1 MLRVALRIACGGIL
15 GLLLSQSILSNAS
28 AQLRGIVV
36 DGISGEQIPRAT
48 LRRLSLSDTVLGVQ
62 LGNVDGGFRLDTTS
76 VQWAKLQ
83 VHSVG
88 YRDTII
94 LRQDVQNAT
103 NLRIPL
109 YPSSHT
115 EITITAQRHAA
126 TVGEIPVSVSTINAD
141 EIHSRAPVGLDNVLR
156 YIPGVSVTQDEVNIR
171 GASGYA
177 RSIGSRVLL
186 LLDGMPFLTADNGDI
201 DFDALPLFDIDRVE
215 VVKGAGSALYGSS
228 ALGGVVNVIT
238 RRPPEGFHGAF
249 QTTGGMYDNPSYAQ
263 WVVPGLGRRFGN
275 ADIGGSGDFGD
286 ISALA
291 SAGYMRD
298 EGYRFGDDR
307 YRWHAFAKLDSRLTD
322 HSSLDVSTVL
332 ANENHAGWL
341 YWKSLAQ
348 PLQPSDSASAV
359 NGRIHSFKSNVMAN
373 YSTASTGEGETE
385 VLGSIKAN
393 VLHTDFVTDPSM
405 PGVTDGDH
413 SSANSWNGEADG
425 SMNLSKELFMTGGL
439 TGSYQSVVSD
449 LFQNHNGVLLGAFAQ
464 AEIKPLV
471 GVTVT
476 AGGRYDHIQ
485 YDQLQSDG
493 QLSPKIGVTYAITP
507 ELSARASY
515 GYGFRAP
522 AIAERFTSSTINGF
536 LVKPNLTLQAERS
549 KSYETGLSYGD
560 LHLKLDGAVFYSTF
574 EQLIQPSFVTS
585 QGTSFVQ
592 FQNITRA
599 QLFGHEEDVS
609 YYPFGGN
616 QALIRVSYTYVFP
629 QDLVTKQILEFRP
642 RHLFQAHGEVR
653 AFGFTGGLDFRYIS
667 AYETFDSS
675 LAIQVVKD
683 GQARVPIRVLDA
695 RISYSLEPII
705 HQAIDLSFQVLNLLN
720 YYYVEIVGNMAPLR
734 SFSLQVQSH
743 F

>member
-1 MLRVALRIACGGIL
+1 MVCGGIL
-15 GLLLSQSILSNAS
+15 GLLLSQPMFSTAS
-28 AQLRGIVV
+28 AQLRGVVV
-36 DGISGEQIPRAT
+36 DGISGDEIPRT
-48 LRRLSLSDTVLGVQ
+48 TIRRLNSSDSILGIQ
-62 LGNVDGGFRLDTTS
+62 LGQVDGGFRIDTTS
-76 VQWAKLQ
+76 GLWMKLQ
-83 VHSVG
+83 VHSIG

-94 LRQDVQNAT
+94 LRPEIKKLT
-103 NLRIPL
+103 FLRIVL
-109 YPSSHT
+109 FPSEHE

-126 TVGEIPVSVSTINAD
+126 TVGEIPVSVSTVNAE

-156 YIPGVSVTQDEVNIR
+156 YIPGVSVTDDEVNIR

-238 RRPPEGFHGAF
+238 RKPPEGFHGAF
-249 QTTGGMYDNPSYAQ
+249 QTTGGIYDNPSYAQ

-275 ADIGGSGDFGD
+275 ADIGGSGDFGAV
-286 ISALA
+286 SALA

-307 YRWHAFAKLDSRLTD
+307 YRWHAFAKVDSRLTD
-322 HSSLDVSTVL
+322 HSTLDLSTVL

-348 PLQPSDSASAV
+348 PLEPSDSASAV
-359 NGRIHSFKSNVMAN
+359 NGRIHSFKSNVIAD
-373 YSTASTGEGETE
+373 YSTATTGEGETE

-393 VLHTDFVTDPSM
+393 ILHTDFVTDPST
-405 PGVTDGDH
+405 PGGTDGDH
-413 SSANSWNGEADG
+413 SSANGWNCEADG
-425 SMNLSKELFMTGGL
+425 SVNLSKAAFLTGGL

-449 LFQNHNGVLLGAFAQ
+449 LFQNHTGVLFGAFAQ
-464 AEIKPLV
+464 AELKPLL
-471 GVTVT
+471 GMTVT
-476 AGGRYDHIQ
+476 AGGRYDHIL
-485 YDQLQSDG
+485 YDQLPGDG
-493 QLSPKIGVTYAITP
+493 QLSPKIGLTCAITP
-507 ELSARASY
+507 ELSVRASY

-536 LVKPNLTLQAERS
+536 LVKPNLDLQAERS

-560 LHLKLDGAVFYSTF
+560 AHMKLDGAVFYSTF
-574 EQLIQPSFVTS
+574 DQLIQPSFVTS
-585 QGTSFVQ
+585 QGSSFVQ

-616 QALIRVSYTYVFP
+616 QALLRVSYTYVFP
-629 QDLVTKQILEFRP
+629 QDLVTRQILEFRP

-667 AYETFDSS
+667 AYETFDST

-705 HQAIDLSFQVLNLLN
+705 HQAVDLTFQILNLLN